1 MLALA
6 VYDRLKAMRRPGDS
20 HSDVIIRVA
29 RGMMERA
36 HTGTVGPPFLLTVVN
51 GGSDGARPNP

>member
-20 HSDVIIRVA
+20 YSDVIIRCE
-29 RGMMERA
+29 GMMERA
-36 HTGTVGPPFLLTVVN
+36 HTGTVGPPFLLALVN

>member
-20 HSDVIIRVA
+20 YTDVIIRVA
-29 RGMMERA
+29 RG
-36 HTGTVGPPFLLTVVN
+36 
-51 GGSDGARPNP
+51 